1 MKRLGGNGGR
11 TTDGKVSRLAMNV
24 ERLSKDLD
32 SLEFRSATDKEVLFH
47 LSDCIAAIVA
57 AVETERRQLTWSE
70 RNLLASALNAMER
83 ENWLLARAYVWNTI
97 QLDGQGRRVFG
108 DEHRARLS
116 KLTPQRLLDAL
127 KHLCRLHRLP
137 EAFHACSPPHVPH
150 ARA

>member
-1 MKRLGGNGGR
+1 
-11 TTDGKVSRLAMNV
+11 MNV

-32 SLEFRSATDKEVLFH
+32 SLELRSATDNEALFH
-47 LSDCIAAIVA
+47 LSDCIVTVVA

-83 ENWLLARAYVWNTI
+83 ENWLLARAYIWNTI

-116 KLTPQRLLDAL
+116 KLTPQRLLGAL
-127 KHLCRLHRLP
+127 RHLCRRQRLP
-137 EAFHACSPPHVPH
+137 ETFRACSPPHVPH

>member
-1 MKRLGGNGGR
+1 M
-11 TTDGKVSRLAMNV
+11 DM

-32 SLEFRSATDKEVLFH
+32 SLELRSATDNEALFH
-47 LSDCIAAIVA
+47 LSDCIVTVVA
-57 AVETERRQLTWSE
+57 AVETERRHLTWSE

-83 ENWLLARAYVWNTI
+83 ANWLLARAYIWNTI

-116 KLTPQRLLDAL
+116 KLTPQLLLDAL
-127 KHLCRLHRLP
+127 RHLCQRQRLP
-137 EAFHACSPPHVPH
+137 ETFQACSPPHVPH